1 MQQILTQYFHS
12 SEAFCQ
18 ALAACHRDLTPQNV
32 ASLEASQARYRR
44 EAQRLEAAT
53 LDLHPLEQ
61 LGVQALLSAQ
71 VGASQGIVWH
81 NRSKLNRQ
89 LAEVAALAGDSECS
103 AKLEAE
109 ADELDLKV
117 EGLAD
122 PVFTAQA
129 LSEAVGEVM
138 VMGEVRP

>member
-1 MQQILTQYFHS
+1 MQQILTSYFHA
-12 SEAFCQ
+12 SEAFVS
-18 ALAACHRDLTPQNV
+18 ALGACHRDLSPQNV

-53 LDLHPLEQ
+53 LDLHPLERM
-61 LGVQALLSAQ
+61 GVAALLEAQ
-71 VGASQGIVWH
+71 CGASQGIAWH
-81 NRSKLNRQ
+81 FRSKLIRQ
-89 LAEVAALAGDSECS
+89 DSEVAALAGNSECS

-109 ADELDLKV
+109 ADELELKV

-129 LSEAVGEVM
+129 LSDAVGEVM

>member
-53 LDLHPLEQ
+53 LDTHPLEQ
-61 LGVQALLSAQ
+61 LGVSALLSAQ

-81 NRSKLNRQ
+81 NRSRLIRQ
-89 LAEVAALAGDSECS
+89 DAEARLRAGDSDG
-103 AKLEAE
+103 AKKLEAE
-109 ADELDLKV
+109 ADELEANV
-117 EGLAD
+117 
-122 PVFTAQA
+122 QA
-129 LSEAVGEVM
+129 LAPGVFAAQDLAALAGEMM
-138 VMGEVRP
+138 VLEVAA

>member
-53 LDLHPLEQ
+53 LDLHPVEKM
-61 LGVQALLSAQ
+61 GVAALLEAQ
-71 VGASQGIVWH
+71 MGASQGIVWH
-81 NRSKLNRQ
+81 NRSRLIRQ
-89 LAEVAALAGDSECS
+89 DAEARLRGGDSDGS

-109 ADELDLKV
+109 ADELELKV

-129 LSEAVGEVM
+129 LSEAVGEMM
-138 VMGEVRP
+138 VLEVAA

>member
-53 LDLHPLEQ
+53 LDLHPVEKM
-61 LGVQALLSAQ
+61 GVAALLEAQ
-71 VGASQGIVWH
+71 MGASQGIVWH
-81 NRSKLNRQ
+81 NRSRLIRQ
-89 LAEVAALAGDSECS
+89 DAEARLRGGDSDGS

-109 ADELDLKV
+109 ADELEANV
-117 EGLAD
+117 
-122 PVFTAQA
+122 QA
-129 LSEAVGEVM
+129 LAPGVFAAQDLAALAGEMM
-138 VMGEVRP
+138 VLEVAA